1 MWSGQV
7 VTVALD
13 RRPLLGT
20 VLNQEPGGGQARD
33 LCFTVSPS
41 GERDVLIT
49 VWPRGELPCTVPTFF
64 LTRYG
69 RLPYTLAKPIS
80 PVSKRFQPFE

>member
-1 MWSGQV
+1 

-49 VWPRGELPCTVPTFF
+49 VWPRGELLCTVPTFF
-64 LTRYG
+64 LD
-69 RLPYTLAKPIS
+69 TLWETALYL
-80 PVSKRFQPFE
+80 SKTYITCIKTFSTL